1 MASDVLG
8 IQLAWLIENQIPQ
21 PIASNINDISID
33 KNTQFVTLVS
43 VNLMD
48 YLQDTSADKK
58 TIKIP
63 HWLNVRATKDGVD
76 FSKTMTDA
84 LIEKLEL

>member
-21 PIASNINDISID
+21 PIASSINDISID
-33 KNTQFVTLVS
+33 KNTQFVTLVN

-58 TIKIP
+58 RLK
-63 HWLNVRATKDGVD
+63 
-76 FSKTMTDA
+76 S
-84 LIEKLEL
+84 LIGLMLERQKRVWISLRL